1 MVHQAKLGR
10 TSRTKGICLCLT
22 LAAAMCAGRAL
33 ATPEAEGVP
42 SRALMDFM
50 ADLEKLDHP
59 RDFCVMR
66 HGKWVA
72 QGSWRGVLRDE
83 GQQDAQANVASGR
96 TPIGGLTRFVTL
108 AATGIAV
115 EKGLVADDAKLA
127 KLISRMMAEGADAL
141 VAGDEL
147 SAYLEKSVGESTAAF
162 IVANFMNRLHGPLV
176 HNWTAQP
183 QPNDKR
189 LMRGA
194 TGVALEI
201 LSLARIG
208 DCFLHN
214 GKSGPRRLVPE
225 TWLKRYPVR
234 TAVYGGNVLVVSPE
248 KDAVVAV
255 LSSEAAPQGV
265 LAAVEKLLA
274 TFSDKPLAEDARSL
288 SEMNRKRSSLKLP
301 PEKVE
306 KCTKAPSLPS
316 FGERHELLRL
326 APKGIF
332 RRHSEGD
339 IIKLKDGR
347 LMLMWSRMMGS
358 NSDDA
363 KSHICRRYSSDDG
376 KTWTDDEEVFPTPD
390 GAKNVMC
397 VSLLR
402 LRNGKIL
409 LAFLVKTSDKDCRPV
424 CYHSLDEGRT
434 WRKLGFVVSDAYCAY
449 YVFNNARVVQLRSG
463 RLLYAGSSHGG
474 RFGPCITNWLS
485 DDEGVSW
492 RPARN
497 HITAKKPNGSSL
509 RMEEPGS
516 VQLSDGRVMTYF
528 RTDADWQ
535 YAAYSSDD
543 GETWGPAA
551 PTSLRSPRSPAT
563 LERLGDGRIA
573 AVWNDHESY
582 PQYRFGYPYHNGQRA
597 PMTLGFSSDDGR
609 TWTDRVDLETEGWN
623 CYPFLRE
630 YDGKLFIGYCIG
642 GGMRTMRVMSVTLSE
657 LK

>member
-1 MVHQAKLGR
+1 MRLKLILVGMMAILS
-10 TSRTKGICLCLT
+10 TVST
-22 LAAAMCAGRAL
+22 
-33 ATPEAEGVP
+33 ATVPEADGVP
-42 SRALMDFM
+42 SKALVDFM
-50 ADLEKLDHP
+50 ADLERLDHP

-66 HGKWVA
+66 HGKWVT
-72 QGSWRGVLRDE
+72 QGSWRGVVRDE

-96 TPIGGLTRFVTL
+96 APIGGLTRLITL
-108 AATGIAV
+108 AAAGIAV
-115 EKGLVADDAKLA
+115 EKGRLADDAKLA
-127 KLISRMMAEGADAL
+127 SLVSRMMADGPDAL
-141 VAGDEL
+141 AAGDEL
-147 SAYLEKSVGESTAAF
+147 SAHIERSAGESTAAF

-183 QPNDKR
+183 QPGDAR

-194 TGVALEI
+194 TGVAMEI

-214 GKSGPRRLVPE
+214 GCSGPRRLVPE
-225 TWLKRYPVR
+225 SWLRRHPVR
-234 TAVYGGNVLVVSPE
+234 SAAYGGNVLVVSPE

-255 LSSEAAPQGV
+255 LTSEASPQGV
-265 LAAVEKLLA
+265 LAAVERLLA
-274 TFSDKPLAEDARSL
+274 AFSDKPLAEDAKGFA
-288 SEMNRKRSSLKLP
+288 EMSRMRRSLKLP
-301 PEKVE
+301 PEKTE
-306 KCTKAPSLPS
+306 KNTRRPSPTS

-326 APKGIF
+326 EPRGNFK
-332 RRHSEGD
+332 RHSEGD

-363 KSHICRRYSSDDG
+363 KSHICRRYSSDNG
-376 KTWTDDEEVFPTPD
+376 KTWTDDEEVFATPN
-390 GAKNVMC
+390 GAKTVMC
-397 VSLLR
+397 ISLLR
-402 LRNGKIL
+402 LRSGKIL
-409 LAFLVKTSDKDCRPV
+409 LAYLLKTSEKDCRPI
-424 CYHSLDEGRT
+424 CYHSSDEGRT
-434 WRKLGFVVSDAYCAY
+434 WKELGFVVPDSCRAY
-449 YVFNNARVVQLRSG
+449 YVFNNARVVQLKSG
-463 RLLYAGSSHGG
+463 RLIYSGSSHGG
-474 RFGPCITNWLS
+474 RFGACITNWLS
-485 DDEGVSW
+485 DDEGLTW

-497 HITAKKPNGSSL
+497 TISARKPNGDSL

-551 PTSLRSPRSPAT
+551 PSSLRSPRSPAA
-563 LERLGDGRIA
+563 LERLKDGRIA

-597 PMTLGFSSDDGR
+597 PMTLGFSSDDGK

-630 YDGKLFIGYCIG
+630 YDGRLFIGYCIG
-642 GGMRTMRVMSVTLSE
+642 GGMRTMRVISLSLAE